1 MSTMFS
7 KIRYISLS
15 VMVCLL
21 VGLIASIVTQSSID
35 TWYFNLTKPTFT
47 PPAWLFA
54 PVWMLL
60 YILMGVAM
68 GLVLN
73 RGLHHIWVKTAIY
86 HFGFQLLLNTA
97 WSIVFFG
104 VQSPFFAFM
113 IILALFVVLLFT
125 FKWFKIA
132 SPLAAYLLIP
142 YIAWVGFAAV
152 LNFEIWRL
160 N

>member
-60 YILMGVAM
+60 YVLMGVAM

-104 VQSPFFAFM
+104 VQSSFFAFM

>member
-1 MSTMFS
+1 MFS

-21 VGLIASIVTQSSID
+21 VGLIASIVTQTSID
-35 TWYFNLTKPTFT
+35 SWYFDLIKPTFT

-60 YILMGVAM
+60 YVLMGVAM

-104 VQSPFFAFM
+104 LQSPFFALM

-142 YIAWVGFAAV
+142 YIAWVGCAAM